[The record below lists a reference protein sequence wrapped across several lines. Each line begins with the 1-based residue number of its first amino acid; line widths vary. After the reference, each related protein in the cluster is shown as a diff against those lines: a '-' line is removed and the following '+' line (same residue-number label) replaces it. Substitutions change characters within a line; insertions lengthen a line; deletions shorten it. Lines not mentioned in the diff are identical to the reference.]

1 MHALAVYQTVTLIR
15 LLVFNM
21 FTISTEN
28 EPSTMMIRMIPA
40 IMEAMANRTSSYSIV
55 IDQTRTLDFQ
65 KQIWLNLEAKMY
77 FRHTA
82 D

>member
-1 MHALAVYQTVTLIR
+1 MHALTVYQTVTLIR

-40 IMEAMANRTSSYSIV
+40 IMEAMANRRALI
-55 IDQTRTLDFQ
+55 
-65 KQIWLNLEAKMY
+65 A
-77 FRHTA
+77 
-82 D
+82 